1 MHLLETYALSTG
13 SKIKKPFILKK
24 YFPLPFSK
32 YITIQNSSGMSG
44 KCYDYFQEVIDFI
57 KPILDQNNYHI
68 VQIGSKDDRPLNGAT
83 HLQGQTNIHQT
94 AYILNNSQLHLGND
108 SFAIHMASSFGIPLI
123 GLYSVSSPEI
133 AGPFWKKDNQI
144 CLTPKNWRPSF
155 NPNDNPK
162 KINEITVE
170 NIILNIEKLLFNKN
184 SIKLQTLYIGDRYLQ
199 NIVECT
205 PNQYIPKESFDNGF
219 LNVRFDYKN
228 GDLEVED
235 YNATLANLSVRK
247 CSIITDKPFDLNPF
261 LGLKN
266 NIEGVFYDVTEN
278 INNDFLNF
286 LNISGFKYFLIFN
299 RNENNDDILNQRK
312 FETIDCVQPIQIYE
326 DIKINIEI
334 TEKTF
339 YKSKKIII
347 ANNKQYISKA
357 AYLEDK
363 PIEPS
368 KPSIQYLNDINDK
381 ELFLKEDSQH
391 TFIFNI

>member
-1 MHLLETYALSTG
+1 
-13 SKIKKPFILKK
+13 
-24 YFPLPFSK
+24 
-32 YITIQNSSGMSG
+32 
-44 KCYDYFQEVIDFI
+44 
-57 KPILDQNNYHI
+57 
-68 VQIGSKDDRPLNGAT
+68 
-83 HLQGQTNIHQT
+83 
-94 AYILNNSQLHLGND
+94 
-108 SFAIHMASSFGIPLI
+108 
-123 GLYSVSSPEI
+123 
-133 AGPFWKKDNQI
+133 
-144 CLTPKNWRPSF
+144 
-155 NPNDNPK
+155 
-162 KINEITVE
+162 
-170 NIILNIEKLLFNKN
+170 
-184 SIKLQTLYIGDRYLQ
+184 
-199 NIVECT
+199 
-205 PNQYIPKESFDNGF
+205 
-219 LNVRFDYKN
+219 
-228 GDLEVED
+228 
-235 YNATLANLSVRK
+235 
-247 CSIITDKPFDLNPF
+247 

-266 NIEGVFYDVTEN
+266 NIEGIFYDVTEN

-299 RNENNDDILNQRK
+299 KNKNNDDILNQRK

-363 PIEPS
+363 PIEPG